1 MKYTIETL
9 AKEIES
15 AVEWL
20 KAEDCGC
27 STIKLD
33 DKLAVCVG
41 WSDGFDPDDETVIH
55 GKPATCA
62 IVAAIKVW
70 TTDDMRT
77 DIDWIDMPYFE
88 DGSAWG
94 DEISIHPDENY
105 EFVAECFLKDFE
117 TLSRYDIQP
126 DGKIIGEFKYSVY
139 KTEYFADGSEPETI
153 EDKKFTNK
161 DEAIDYIESEA
172 EQETE
177 ELGDGFVAQ
186 ELGDKYDMAILMM
199 SPTGDYRIV
208 TGWTIKERENL
219 LKEITIDESEQI
231 REKNHRKVIK
241 CCNCDTV
248 FESEDDLSYI
258 VEISELGDDGCWYA
272 TDREFLANVNI
283 NAIAENDNVR
293 YEIFKG
299 CPECMGDEYLSEED

>member
-70 TTDDMRT
+70 TTDDMIT

-88 DGSAWG
+88 DGSAWDG
-94 DEISIHPDENY
+94 EISIHPDENY

-139 KTEYFADGSEPETI
+139 KTEYFADGSEPKTSKEITFS
-153 EDKKFTNK
+153 DKG
-161 DEAIDYIESEA
+161 EALDYIENEA
-172 EQETE
+172 EQEAE
-177 ELGDGFVAQ
+177 ELGDGFVTQ
-186 ELGDKYDMAILMM
+186 ELGDEFDMAVLLT
-199 SPTGDYRIV
+199 STNGDYRIV
-208 TGWTIKERENL
+208 TGYRIEKTEG
-219 LKEITIDESEQI
+219 ESI
-231 REKNHRKVIK
+231 
-241 CCNCDTV
+241 
-248 FESEDDLSYI
+248 
-258 VEISELGDDGCWYA
+258 
-272 TDREFLANVNI
+272 
-283 NAIAENDNVR
+283 
-293 YEIFKG
+293 
-299 CPECMGDEYLSEED
+299 